1 MLAKSTV
8 YIGNARLA
16 HVIVGAK
23 IPILIPSRADKSDA
37 KLLSL
42 ALGMMMAA
50 SPAGK

>member
-1 MLAKSTV
+1 MLAKSTT

-16 HVIVGAK
+16 HVIVGAR

-50 SPAGK
+50 SLAGK